1 MENSE
6 RKEINVKPK
15 NPELQP
21 IQQNQPQNQQQ
32 LHQQQIQQ
40 QPQIQQIQMQ
50 QPFPVYPQ
58 QVIPIQSYMVNQP
71 YIYQQ
76 PYSQPIIVSPVNPN
90 CVVINQPLPTLSR
103 PKFFSTYSTE
113 VRCPFCFQKV
123 DTNTEESFSICTCIY
138 YFLILYFILI

>member
-40 QPQIQQIQMQ
+40 QPQI
-50 QPFPVYPQ
+50 
-58 QVIPIQSYMVNQP
+58 
-71 YIYQQ
+71 
-76 PYSQPIIVSPVNPN
+76 
-90 CVVINQPLPTLSR
+90 
-103 PKFFSTYSTE
+103 
-113 VRCPFCFQKV
+113 
-123 DTNTEESFSICTCIY
+123 
-138 YFLILYFILI
+138 